1 MRGAEASTHR
11 LRAAH
16 ARVRPARSPSG
27 AAFSLQVGSPGTS
40 VWGVFP
46 IFEGAVCVVVRTKYT
61 AKPGQR
67 WRSRR
72 GAQLQPLCRRHF
84 LTQVS

>member
-11 LRAAH
+11 LGAAH

-27 AAFSLQVGSPGTS
+27 AAFSLQVGSPGTR
-40 VWGVFP
+40 VFP

-67 WRSRR
+67 
-72 GAQLQPLCRRHF
+72 
-84 LTQVS
+84 